1 MPQARLDKDSLAR
14 CMLGPLDAHVLQVN
28 VLVQSGNTSE
38 ATVLAS
44 ASDSDGVATIRSYG
58 L

>member
-1 MPQARLDKDSLAR
+1 MKATGKAGQGLF
-14 CMLGPLDAHVLQVN
+14 GEVN
-28 VLVQSGNTSE
+28 VLVQSGNTSDPS
-38 ATVLAS
+38 VLAS